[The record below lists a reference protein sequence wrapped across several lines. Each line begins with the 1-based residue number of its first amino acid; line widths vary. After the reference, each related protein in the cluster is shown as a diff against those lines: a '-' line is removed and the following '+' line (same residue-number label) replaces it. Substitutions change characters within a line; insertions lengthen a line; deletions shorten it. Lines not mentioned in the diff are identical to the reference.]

1 MLYNAWDQISRKH
14 PGDYFAAVHEFS
26 TEFGERN
33 LLAILGGSTRTV
45 TGTKDA
51 WTFLN
56 MHPEAADKYAT
67 KNGDVVPFFF
77 PGGEGATAY
86 YAWQKLTGRREAL
99 STEELANAAE
109 ELIYKMAKSQI
120 SEQQAAMGYSNV
132 WYANEIN
139 NLNKRFGGAAPASII
154 NVGTDQ
160 ERIATVA
167 KALQDDAFKM
177 SPVYEETLKFYQA
190 YSAAIE
196 SLKITRV
203 TAEPNL
209 GSTHWYATQLRGQLQ
224 ELADSLMVENPA
236 FAPMFYRVFAGTM
249 KAKD

>member
-26 TEFGERN
+26 TEFGEKN

-56 MHPEAADKYAT
+56 MNPDMADKYAT
-67 KNGDVVPFFF
+67 KNGDIVPFFF

-86 YAWQKLTGRREAL
+86 YAWQRLSGRREAL
-99 STEELANAAE
+99 TTEEIASAAE
-109 ELIYKMAKSQI
+109 ELVYKMAKSQI
-120 SEQQAAMGYSNV
+120 SEMQATMGYSDV
-132 WYANEIN
+132 WYAQEVDR
-139 NLNKRFGGAAPASII
+139 LNKRFGGSAPASIV

-160 ERIATVA
+160 ERIANVA
-167 KALQDDAFKM
+167 KALQEPAFEM
-177 SPVYEETLKFYQA
+177 SPIYQETKQFYEA
-190 YSAAIE
+190 YSNAIE
-196 SLKITRV
+196 LLKQTRITP
-203 TAEPNL
+203 EPDL
-209 GSTHWYATQLRGQLQ
+209 GSSHWYASQMRAQLQ
-224 ELADSLMVENPA
+224 ELADSLMLDNPA
-236 FAPMFYRVFAGTM
+236 FAPMFYRVFSGTM